1 MFPSYWLKW
10 YLVCSNFSFTSLSA
24 VQIYVFH
31 IFLAVY
37 SSLHGFIWKQHNDQ
51 LPVGL
56 LAQLVERC
64 TGIAEVMGSNP
75 VQAWMFFSGF
85 IFTTAQVVCI
95 IAKITFI
102 HVFIRSSN
110 IWLSYILNRLF
121 ITSRV
126 YLEPTSWPAPSWLV
140 SSFGRALHRYRRG
153 HGFKFRAGLNVFF
166 SLVFTTAQVVCIT
179 ARITFIH
186 VFICSSNIWLLYI
199 LSRLFITS
207 RVYLEPTWWPAP
219 SWPASSVGRALHG
232 IAEVMGSNPVQAW
245 IFLRPCFHYC
255 LSSVHYC
262 EVTFIHVFIC
272 SSNIWLSYI
281 LSHLF
286 ITSRVYLEPT

>member
-1 MFPSYWLKW
+1 MCITARSL
-10 YLVCSNFSFTSLSA
+10 LFTSLSA
-24 VQIYVFH
+24 VQIYDFH

-37 SSLHGFIWKQHNDQ
+37 SSLHGFIWNQHKDQ
-51 LPVGL
+51 LPIGL
-56 LAQLVERC
+56 LAYLVERC
-64 TGIAEVMGSNP
+64 TGIAEVMGSNS
-75 VQAWMFFSGF
+75 VQAWMFFSG
-85 IFTTAQVVCI
+85 
-95 IAKITFI
+95 
-102 HVFIRSSN
+102 
-110 IWLSYILNRLF
+110 
-121 ITSRV
+121 
-126 YLEPTSWPAPSWLV
+126 
-140 SSFGRALHRYRRG
+140 
-153 HGFKFRAGLNVFF
+153 
-166 SLVFTTAQVVCIT
+166 LVFTTGDQVVCIT

-281 LSHLF
+281 LSRLF

>member
-51 LPVGL
+51 LPVGF
-56 LAQLVERC
+56 LAQFVERC

-75 VQAWMFFSGF
+75 VQAWMFFSGL
-85 IFTTAQVVCI
+85 IFTNARVVCI

-110 IWLSYILNRLF
+110 IWLSYILNHLF

-153 HGFKFRAGLNVFF
+153 HGFKFRAHLNFF
-166 SLVFTTAQVVCIT
+166 F
-179 ARITFIH
+179 
-186 VFICSSNIWLLYI
+186 
-199 LSRLFITS
+199 
-207 RVYLEPTWWPAP
+207 
-219 SWPASSVGRALHG
+219 
-232 IAEVMGSNPVQAW
+232 
-245 IFLRPCFHYC
+245 RPCFHYC
-255 LSSVHYC
+255 SSSVHYC

-272 SSNIWLSYI
+272 SSKIWLSYI
-281 LSHLF
+281 LSPLF
-286 ITSRVYLEPT
+286 ITSRVCLEPA